1 MHERLIPLNAIYVH
15 DGNRCIV
22 PPSVGSDQ
30 CVKYLFLRSSGIEK
44 KPRCCSRKSLF
55 SKGKGDSPPFQKEIA
70 LEKVASN
77 SGNDFLCGKLFIN
90 DKARRFIVDLCSDN
104 SFIFQKEH
112 LGGRDETGE
121 GSENGEG
128 SEVGEGSRG
137 INSGGQ
143 MRGDHSACEGGDGT
157 HLCMWYSGE
166 DVRSVKEEIHL
177 NNKRIKV
184 DTVIHVKREKENEES
199 GIPFYVM
206 KNEELSKN
214 YDGIIGF
221 NFFRQFSNFT
231 LDTVNMNI
239 IMRGNGEHTVNST
252 INNAEVLYELK
263 LYDFFNCVKHFNIRV
278 DNHIHK
284 GILDTA
290 TSKTVIVNSDSVTNN
305 SGMRV
310 DVENV
315 LGEKFNVEK
324 IRVGN
329 ISLIS
334 KDNNLISSELSDV
347 YKGELEYLCPNVV
360 LLGLDF
366 LLYKKFTFDL
376 KRETLYIVK
385 GSLEGIVPK
394 TGKNISQEG
403 QFNIGEDIH
412 IDDLKVEEKCKE
424 IFEKLRKKEISFMK
438 ITSELEGENISI
450 SDCKSTND
458 VIRVYAIKIIYGS
471 DFLKKKEQSSETNN
485 EFKNRYKEIIDFFK
499 KLKNEEKQDMLRRI
513 VHIMKDNGL
522 GQEKKASE
530 ILEKFVTY
538 EIHNNVYSLHRFKS
552 SNVNKRNDKAV
563 MDEFNQLLN
572 FFNAHPE
579 YSFEMLND
587 FKKELSQKRIDYNDC
602 KDEQSII
609 KRIAQA
615 RVYNDSHTIN
625 NSGGKDGKNKRRK
638 NIIVRRYSN
647 DGNNIHTQ
655 IIIRRNGFG
664 PTNDSS
670 NDGEHGDHG
679 EHGEDEEDE
688 EDEED
693 GNGKNRGYTSS
704 YENISNN
711 IDDLFPNS
719 ILSGIFKNFFG
730 DNRNEGN
737 QEEGQDE
744 DTQQNDLLSELNNM
758 FGFGNMGNNF
768 FRKKKK
774 SVIGFKTKEP
784 NVKNESTKEE
794 KDNLHEAIKQEKDVD
809 IIYLL
814 KKVQKLN
821 DMNLKNFILQSLKN
835 ENIRK
840 ILIDAL
846 KKGYQNTYE
855 QCKQQNDNKGMYL
868 LQMLKQSGIF

>member
-1 MHERLIPLNAIYVH
+1 MLILFVFTIWSFLFCAFYDSLKLRKNISNAIYVN
-15 DGNRCIV
+15 DGNRCIA
-22 PPSVGSDQ
+22 PPPVGSDQ
-30 CVKYLFLRSSGIEK
+30 YVKYLFLRSSGIEK

-55 SKGKGDSPPFQKEIA
+55 SMGKGDSPPFQKEIA

-104 SFIFQKEH
+104 SFIFQKEQWERR
-112 LGGRDETGE
+112 G
-121 GSENGEG
+121 ENGERSG
-128 SEVGEGSRG
+128 G
-137 INSGGQ
+137 INSDGQ
-143 MRGDHSACEGGDGT
+143 RQGDRSACEGGRGT

-184 DTVIHVKREKENEES
+184 DTVIHVKREKENEDS

-206 KNEELSKN
+206 RNEELSKN
-214 YDGIIGF
+214 FDGIIGF

-239 IMRGNGEHTVNST
+239 TMRGNGEDNVNPT

-263 LYDFFNCVKHFNIRV
+263 LYNFFNNIKHFNIHV
-278 DNHIHK
+278 DNHLHK

-290 TSKTVIVNSDSVTNN
+290 TSKTVIVNSDSVTKN
-305 SGMRV
+305 SSMKV
-310 DVENV
+310 AVKNV

-324 IRVGN
+324 TRVGN

-334 KDNNLISSELSDV
+334 KDNKLISTQLSDV

-366 LLYKKFTFDL
+366 LLNKKFTFDL
-376 KRETLYIVK
+376 KKEILYVVK
-385 GSLEGIVPK
+385 GPLEGIVTK
-394 TGKNISQEG
+394 KGKNISQEG
-403 QFNIGEDIH
+403 QFNIGGDIH

-424 IFEKLRKKEISFMK
+424 IFEKLRKKEINFMK

-458 VIRVYAIKIIYGS
+458 VIRIYAIKLIYGS
-471 DFLKKKEQSSETNN
+471 DFLKKKEQSSEKND
-485 EFKNRYKEIIDFFK
+485 EFQNRYKEIIDFFK
-499 KLKNEEKQDMLRRI
+499 KLNNEEKQDMLRRI

-538 EIHNNVYSLHRFKS
+538 EINNNVYSLHRFKS
-552 SNVNKRNDKAV
+552 SNVNKHNDKAV
-563 MDEFNQLLN
+563 MEEFNQLLN

-615 RVYNDSHTIN
+615 RVYHDSHTIN
-625 NSGGKDGKNKRRK
+625 NSGKDVKNKRRK

-655 IIIRRNGFG
+655 IIIRRNGLG

-670 NDGEHGDHG
+670 SDG
-679 EHGEDEEDE
+679 EEDE
-688 EDEED
+688 EEED
-693 GNGKNRGYTSS
+693 GNGENRGYTSS

-737 QEEGQDE
+737 QEESHDE

-758 FGFGNMGNNF
+758 FGFGNMGDNL

-784 NVKNESTKEE
+784 NVKNESTSEE
-794 KDNLHEAIKQEKDVD
+794 KDNIYEAIKQENDVD

-835 ENIRK
+835 ENIKK
-840 ILIDAL
+840 ILLDAL